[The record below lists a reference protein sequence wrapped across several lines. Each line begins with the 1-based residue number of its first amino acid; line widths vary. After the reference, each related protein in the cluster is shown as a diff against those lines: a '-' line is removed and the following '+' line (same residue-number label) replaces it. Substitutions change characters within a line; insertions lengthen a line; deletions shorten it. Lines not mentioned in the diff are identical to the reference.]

1 MTTSVNGRVEINEAW
16 IVSKLLGS
24 QVGNCGRGR
33 GKSDWP
39 LKSACCLVS
48 RNSMNEKVPKKRNLA
63 SVVSGTAFWGVQ
75 YVFQCR
81 WSVTGEKQAWNF
93 FLPHTRDIRLL
104 SKSIS
109 KYFVS
114 GTFRDQDTQAI
125 GRSSSSGVRSDKTA
139 TRSYE
144 ECDQQIR
151 VGVHLGFVL
160 IPLINLKI
168 AASSYY
174 IDQCGGEQVEWQNSS
189 YVAS

>member
-1 MTTSVNGRVEINEAW
+1 MTTSVNGRVEINEPW
-16 IVSKLLGS
+16 IVSKLLGL
-24 QVGNCGRGR
+24 QVGNSGRGR

-48 RNSMNEKVPKKRNLA
+48 RNSIYEKVPKKRNLA
-63 SVVSGTAFWGVQ
+63 SLVSGTAFRGFSM
-75 YVFQCR
+75 YFSALR
-81 WSVTGEKQAWNF
+81 WSVTCVKQAWNF

-144 ECDQQIR
+144 ECD
-151 VGVHLGFVL
+151 
-160 IPLINLKI
+160 
-168 AASSYY
+168 
-174 IDQCGGEQVEWQNSS
+174 
-189 YVAS
+189 